1 MKEEKK
7 YTYRLDIAY
16 DGELYSGWQIQP
28 NAISIQELLEQKC
41 TLLLKTHH
49 RIVGSGRTDAG
60 VHAIQQVAHLKTDIL
75 LDIDSTIRSLNGLL
89 PTDIRVTR
97 ISLVSNSFH
106 AQRSAIGKEYHYQ
119 IVVGPYILPFDK
131 KYAWYIRHPLPLD
144 PALLHAAASQFE
156 GTHDFFSY
164 ANENAQGAAAKNS
177 IRTIYSIRVI
187 EEPQL
192 PHVASQKLRLEF
204 YGNGFLY
211 KMVRNITGMI
221 IAIAMGKRELGEIQD
236 SFTRRDRKAV
246 DKAAPPH
253 GLTLTRVLYPE

>member
-16 DGELYSGWQIQP
+16 DGTLYSGWQIQP
-28 NAISIQELLEQKC
+28 NAISIQELIEQKC
-41 TLLLKTHH
+41 ALLLKMHH

-60 VHAIQQVAHLKTDIL
+60 VHAVQQVAHLKTDIL
-75 LDIDSTIRSLNGLL
+75 LDIDSTLRSLNGLL
-89 PTDIRVTR
+89 PGDIRITR
-97 ISLVSNSFH
+97 MALVPNNFH
-106 AQRSAIGKEYHYQ
+106 AQRSAIGKEYHYH
-119 IVVGPYILPFDK
+119 IVVGPYILPFDR
-131 KYAWYIRHPLPLD
+131 KYAWYIRVPSHFDLGLVQT
-144 PALLHAAASQFE
+144 AASQFK

-164 ANENAQGAAAKNS
+164 ANENTEGAAAKNS

-187 EEPQL
+187 EEPSL
-192 PHVASQKLRLEF
+192 PHITAKKIRLEF

-221 IAIAMGKRELGEIQD
+221 ISIAMGKRELSEIED
-236 SFTRRDRKAV
+236 SFKRRDRKAV

-253 GLTLTRVLYPE
+253 GLTLARVLYPE